1 MKGSFGFL
9 EIPSAF
15 SSSSVGLAASSLSPL
30 VSLSGSFLQLPPLN
44 VATPLG
50 FLPWVSALPYSRLFV
65 LALSILTALIST
77 WESDGS
83 KANALP
89 LNSEPTDAAAPQT
102 FVLRH
107 AMDV

>member
-1 MKGSFGFL
+1 MAFL
-9 EIPSAF
+9 RYPLPSAPP
-15 SSSSVGLAASSLSPL
+15 VLAWPASSLSSL

-44 VATPLG
+44 VATLLG

-107 AMDV
+107 AMDI